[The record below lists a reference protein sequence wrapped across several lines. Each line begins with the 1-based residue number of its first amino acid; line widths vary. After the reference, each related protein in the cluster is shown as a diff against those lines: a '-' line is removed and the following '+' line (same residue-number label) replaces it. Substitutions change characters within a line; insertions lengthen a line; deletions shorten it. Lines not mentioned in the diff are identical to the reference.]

1 MIFLLFLAS
10 ASLKKCSLLAE
21 KHMTLVDNMKS
32 LKQMLVGI
40 GTEISTDITKG
51 GLDFLDL
58 VQAQAIIKYIT
69 NRCLK

>member
-1 MIFLLFLAS
+1 
-10 ASLKKCSLLAE
+10 
-21 KHMTLVDNMKS
+21 MTLVDNMKS

>member
-1 MIFLLFLAS
+1 
-10 ASLKKCSLLAE
+10 
-21 KHMTLVDNMKS
+21 MTLVDNMKS

-40 GTEISTDITKG
+40 GTEISTDFTKG